1 MVGRLL
7 VTLASMASA
16 AALASPG
23 VATGD
28 GWHVTPVRGIQ
39 ARVQAGIPVYDEQM
53 KTWVA
58 PFGNTFE
65 ERHRAVM
72 DTVNTASVEGALM
85 YVQAEG
91 INAKTNPLCRR
102 KNNMA
107 YVWFMEVHVANS
119 KATIAEFE
127 NNWGISPEF
136 CSFAALDGGMCT
148 PYNRAGSLPQ
158 ICYEYNGA
166 HGQPHLGPCVG
177 GEPRTSDPRAPYRDN
192 IWFSFPNSCFTKRFP
207 QKTNDCRKQIPGGL
221 CPYGTLPD
229 GVTCTYSHRVLG
241 YLSLD
246 DLVGI
251 TSMVSNKTGKPY
263 ANKREFCLDGNVEQ
277 LDNFTIPFWNNPTD
291 PDANAARAQ
300 QLIDFYQNNVTMT
313 DERMEPFPA
322 LDDLSAQNPPCYMNL
337 PQCSEG
343 CRRKLYAQVCEP
355 CTPDVPGCQVKPPGY
370 SIPQLLKACR
380 GDECKTSPWETLPPT
395 QAPTEAPTHAPT
407 TPAPTETAVEIMT
420 QEKPVSAAVSAALG
434 ASVALAAVAQAF
446 L

>member
-1 MVGRLL
+1 MVRLAP
-7 VTLASMASA
+7 TLATLASA
-16 AALASPG
+16 AAATVLSPG
-23 VATGD
+23 D
-28 GWHVTPVRGIQ
+28 DWHVTPVRGIQ
-39 ARVQAGIPVYDEQM
+39 ARVQAGVPVYDEQM
-53 KTWVA
+53 QTWVA

-107 YVWFMEVHVANS
+107 YVWFMEVHIANS

-127 NNWGISPEF
+127 NNWGIAPEF

-148 PYNRAGSLPQ
+148 PYNRAGALPQ

-166 HGQPHLGPCVG
+166 HGQPNLGPCVG

-207 QKTNDCRKQIPGGL
+207 QKTADCRQQIKGGL

-229 GVTCTYSHRVLG
+229 GVSCTYSHRVLG
-241 YLSLD
+241 YVSLD

-251 TSMVSNKTGKPY
+251 TSMVSNKTGRPY

-277 LDNFTIPFWNNPTD
+277 LGDYTIPFWNNPTD

-300 QLIDFYQNNVTMT
+300 ALIDFYQNV
-313 DERMEPFPA
+313 
-322 LDDLSAQNPPCYMNL
+322 SA
-337 PQCSEG
+337 
-343 CRRKLYAQVCEP
+343 VCEP
-355 CTPDVPGCQVKPPGY
+355 CTPDQPGCQVKPPGY
-370 SIPQLLKACR
+370 SIPELLKACR
-380 GDECKTSPWETLPPT
+380 GAECKVSPWETRP
-395 QAPTEAPTHAPT
+395 PTEAPTTDVPTTEAPTTEAPTTHAPT
-407 TPAPTETAVEIMT
+407 TESPTTTDAPTTTAVPVTTEVAAIKVST
-420 QEKPVSAAVSAALG
+420 QEKASGGARAALG
-434 ASVALAAVAQAF
+434 LAVLAVAGHV
-446 L
+446 LV